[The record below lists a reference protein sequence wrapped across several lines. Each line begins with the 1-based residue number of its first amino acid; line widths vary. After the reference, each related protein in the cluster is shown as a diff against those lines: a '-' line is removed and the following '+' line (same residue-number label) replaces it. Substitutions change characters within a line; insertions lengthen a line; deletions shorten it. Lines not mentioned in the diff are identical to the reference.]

1 MKDMEIIG
9 FGETEELNEND
20 EDEEIMD
27 IKKKASKKSGGFQSM
42 ALSYPVLKG
51 ILKRG
56 YKVPTPI
63 QRKTIPLALEGRD
76 IVAMARTGSGKT
88 ACFLIPLF
96 EKLKTRQAKTG
107 ARALILSPTRELAM
121 QTLKFIKEL
130 GKFTGLKAVVILG
143 GDSMDNQFSIIHE
156 NPDIIVAT
164 PGRFLHICVEMDL
177 RLNTIEYVVFDE
189 ADRLFEMGFGEQIHE
204 IANRL
209 PETRNTLLFSATL
222 PKVLV
227 EFTKAGLSDPVL
239 IRLDVESKLP
249 EELSL
254 SFIIC
259 RPEEKLAVL
268 LALLKNIIAN
278 DSQTVIFA
286 ATMHH
291 VEYLHQILDKAG
303 ISNTFIYSN
312 LDPSA
317 RKINAAK
324 FQMNKVKTLI
334 VTDVAARGIDI
345 PHLDNVINFNFPAKC
360 KLFVHRVGRCARAGR
375 TGIAYNIITPDEYPY
390 LLDLHLFLGRS
401 LNIVSSSGTS
411 NDKEY
416 IIGKMPQAMIE
427 EELAELI
434 NWHNSSTDLK
444 NMEKVCDNAY
454 ERYIKS
460 RPAASSE
467 SVKRVKELNIN
478 SAGIIPEYSNI
489 NPATIDILT
498 KMKQYRPQG
507 TIFEIDKKTC
517 SLDYKIMKEKRAFH
531 KENILN
537 FHKKMETL
545 EAKKKEAAKDLSQKT
560 ILPKS
565 SENEINEAFNKV
577 VVPKKRNIED
587 LYKNTKKKKRL
598 AKKDEEFYIP
608 YSAPD
613 KHTENGLAVNNFTT
627 EAEKVQLDLMAD
639 NEESLRLQTQLK
651 KWDRKKKK
659 MITINNDP
667 KAGKIRTESG
677 AWIPATYKTNRYTQW
692 KEKSKI
698 DAVDDEDSEEES
710 PKLQKYACFDIKKEK
725 RLVTVQTDANTH
737 WARHNQKIKEKV
749 KGKSELKRP
758 EQILKARKLL
768 ERKKRRN
775 GRKGRKGQKKGGK
788 SR

>member
-1 MKDMEIIG
+1 
-9 FGETEELNEND
+9 
-20 EDEEIMD
+20 
-27 IKKKASKKSGGFQSM
+27 M
-42 ALSYPVLKG
+42 ALSYPIIKG

-56 YKVPTPI
+56 YKIPTPI

-96 EKLKTRQAKTG
+96 EKLKTRQAKAG

-130 GKFTGLKAVVILG
+130 GKFTGLKAAVILG
-143 GDSMDNQFSIIHE
+143 GDSMDNQFSIIHG

-204 IANRL
+204 IVNRL
-209 PETRNTLLFSATL
+209 PETRQTLLFSATL
-222 PKVLV
+222 PKILV

-324 FQMNKVKTLI
+324 FQMSKVKTLI

-375 TGIAYNIITPDEYPY
+375 IGTAYNIVTPDEYPY

-401 LNIVSSSGTS
+401 LNIVPLSSTS
-411 NDKEY
+411 NDMEY

-434 NWHNSSTDLK
+434 NWHDSSTDLK

-467 SVKRVKELNIN
+467 SIKRMKELNIN

-489 NPATIDILT
+489 NPATMDILT

-507 TIFEIDKKTC
+507 TIFEIGKKTG
-517 SLDYKIMKEKRAFH
+517 SLDYKVMKEKRAFH
-531 KENILN
+531 KDNILN

-545 EAKKKEAAKDLSQKT
+545 EAKKEEAAKNMFQKT
-560 ILPKS
+560 TLPKS

-577 VVPKKRNIED
+577 IMPKKRNIED

-598 AKKDEEFYIP
+598 ATKDEEFYIP

-613 KHTENGLAVNNFTT
+613 KHTEDGLAVNNFMT
-627 EAEKVQLDLMAD
+627 EAEKAQLDLTAD

-692 KEKSKI
+692 KEKSKV
-698 DAVDDEDSEEES
+698 DAMADEDSEEES
-710 PKLQKYACFDIKKEK
+710 LQLQKLQTN
-725 RLVTVQTDANTH
+725 VNTH

-749 KGKSELKRP
+749 KAKSELKRP

-768 ERKKRRN
+768 ERKKQRN
-775 GRKGRKGQKKGGK
+775 GRKGRKGQKKGRK
-788 SR
+788 SH

>member
-1 MKDMEIIG
+1 MKNTDIIG
-9 FGETEELNEND
+9 FGEAEFSEND
-20 EDEEIMD
+20 EEED
-27 IKKKASKKSGGFQSM
+27 IANIRKKASKKSGGFQSM
-42 ALSYPVLKG
+42 ALSYPILKG

-56 YKVPTPI
+56 YKIPTPI

-96 EKLKTRQAKTG
+96 ERLKTRQAKAG

-121 QTLKFIKEL
+121 QTLKFIKEI
-130 GKFTGLKAVVILG
+130 GKFTGLKAAVILG
-143 GDSMDNQFSIIHE
+143 GDSMDNQFSIIHG

-204 IANRL
+204 IVNRL
-209 PETRNTLLFSATL
+209 PEARQTLLFSATL
-222 PKVLV
+222 PKILV

-239 IRLDVESKLP
+239 VRLDVESKLP

-268 LALLKNIIAN
+268 LALLKNVISS

-291 VEYLHQILDKAG
+291 VEYIHQILDKAG

-324 FQMNKVKTLI
+324 FQMNKVKTLV

-345 PHLDNVINFNFPAKC
+345 PHLDNVINFNFPAKS

-375 TGIAYNIITPDEYPY
+375 TGTAYNIVIPDEYPY

-401 LNIVSSSGTS
+401 LNIVSSSGIMD
-411 NDKEY
+411 DKEY
-416 IIGKMPQAMIE
+416 AIGKMPQSMVE
-427 EELAELI
+427 EELAEII
-434 NWHNSSTDLK
+434 NWHDLSTDLK
-444 NMEKVCDNAY
+444 NMENVCSNAY

-460 RPAASSE
+460 RQAASSE
-467 SVKRVKELNIN
+467 SIKRMKELNIN
-478 SAGIIPEYSNI
+478 SAGVIPQYSNI
-489 NPATIDILT
+489 NSATMEILT

-507 TIFEIDKKTC
+507 TIFEIGKKPC
-517 SLDYKIMKEKRAFH
+517 SLDYKVMKAKRAFH

-537 FHKKMETL
+537 FHKRMEVL
-545 EAKKKEAAKDLSQKT
+545 EEKKKETNKDLPKKDT
-560 ILPKS
+560 LPQS
-565 SENEINEAFNKV
+565 SENEISEAFNKV
-577 VVPKKRNIED
+577 IAPKKRNIDD

-598 AKKDEEFYIP
+598 ATKDEEFYIP
-608 YSAPD
+608 YFAPD
-613 KHTENGLAVNNFTT
+613 KHTEDGLAVNNFIT
-627 EAEKVQLDLMAD
+627 EAEKVQMDLTAD
-639 NEESLRLQTQLK
+639 NEESQRFQKQLK

-659 MITINNDP
+659 MITVNNDP

-677 AWIPATYKTNRYTQW
+677 VWIPATYKTNRYTQW
-692 KEKSKI
+692 KEKSKV
-698 DAVDDEDSEEES
+698 DTVDDEDSEEEL
-710 PKLQKYACFDIKKEK
+710 PQLQKLQTN
-725 RLVTVQTDANTH
+725 VNTH
-737 WARHNQKIKEKV
+737 WARHNQKIKEKA
-749 KGKSELKRP
+749 KTKLELKRP

-768 ERKKRRN
+768 ERKRRRN
-775 GRKGRKGQKKGGK
+775 GRKSRKGQKKGGK